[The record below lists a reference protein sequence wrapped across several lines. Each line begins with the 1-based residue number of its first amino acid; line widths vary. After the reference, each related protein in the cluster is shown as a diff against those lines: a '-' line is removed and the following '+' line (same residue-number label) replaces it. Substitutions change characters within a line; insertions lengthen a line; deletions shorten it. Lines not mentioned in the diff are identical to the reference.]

1 MNGELVELGAVLKTA
16 DTSKPDNSEAYS
28 LIGKTVTYQTVDS
41 EGNTSETTGKVDS
54 VVIKDGIAY
63 LSVDDKLVEL
73 SSVVKVT
80 DGSSNA

>member
-1 MNGELVELGAVLKTA
+1 
-16 DTSKPDNSEAYS
+16 
-28 LIGKTVTYQTVDS
+28 VTYQTVDS

-80 DGSSNA
+80 DSSSGS